1 MKKLTVMLLIAAMVL
16 GVSACG
22 NSANKENTAT
32 ESQMSTQEAEDLDAK
47 INELTQ
53 KENSILENHKA
64 LWEKV
69 FNSIDKS
76 TVKDAT
82 ATNYGDFL
90 ANSLDKIKDKFTDDE
105 LKSLK
110 EDVEEIKKLED
121 ELPAYSKSSSA
132 QTSGSGK
139 IRRSKS
145 SSISSELN
153 LLGMTTDE
161 AIVELDKYLDDAY
174 LAHLSPVRI
183 VHGKGTG
190 ALRKAVHQYLRRQKH
205 VASYRLGEYGEG
217 DAGVTIVEF
226 K

>member
-1 MKKLTVMLLIAAMVL
+1 MNLRGTVSTLPDAR
-16 GVSACG
+16 G
-22 NSANKENTAT
+22 NLFVQMGILR
-32 ESQMSTQEAEDLDAK
+32 SQVNLKDL
-47 INELTQ
+47 E
-53 KENSILENHKA
+53 
-64 LWEKV
+64 
-69 FNSIDKS
+69 
-76 TVKDAT
+76 
-82 ATNYGDFL
+82 
-90 ANSLDKIKDKFTDDE
+90 
-105 LKSLK
+105 
-110 EDVEEIKKLED
+110 KLED
-121 ELPAYSKSSSA
+121 ELPAYSKSNSA
-132 QTSGSGK
+132 KTSGSGK
-139 IRRSKS
+139 IRMSKS

>member
-1 MKKLTVMLLIAAMVL
+1 MPTRPSAATISSEKLPAPQRRWRRNAQSCVKKWTPFRRPTRVKTDKKPKKTLQAKDLRLGDSVRVLSMNLRGTVSTLPDAR
-16 GVSACG
+16 G
-22 NSANKENTAT
+22 NLFVQMGILR
-32 ESQMSTQEAEDLDAK
+32 SQVNLQV
-47 INELTQ
+47 I
-53 KENSILENHKA
+53 
-64 LWEKV
+64 W
-69 FNSIDKS
+69 
-76 TVKDAT
+76 
-82 ATNYGDFL
+82 
-90 ANSLDKIKDKFTDDE
+90 
-105 LKSLK
+105 KSLRM
-110 EDVEEIKKLED
+110 IFRLTHR
-121 ELPAYSKSSSA
+121 KSH
-132 QTSGSGK
+132 QPQRTSGSGK
-139 IRRSKS
+139 IRMSKS

>member
-1 MKKLTVMLLIAAMVL
+1 MDTKIIEYVIAI
-16 GVSACG
+16 
-22 NSANKENTAT
+22 
-32 ESQMSTQEAEDLDAK
+32 AE
-47 INELTQ
+47 E
-53 KENSILENHKA
+53 
-64 LWEKV
+64 
-69 FNSIDKS
+69 
-76 TVKDAT
+76 
-82 ATNYGDFL
+82 
-90 ANSLDKIKDKFTDDE
+90 
-105 LKSLK
+105 KSLSK
-110 EDVEEIKKLED
+110 AAERLYLSQPALSQRLKKLED

-132 QTSGSGK
+132 KTSGSGK
-139 IRRSKS
+139 IRMSKS